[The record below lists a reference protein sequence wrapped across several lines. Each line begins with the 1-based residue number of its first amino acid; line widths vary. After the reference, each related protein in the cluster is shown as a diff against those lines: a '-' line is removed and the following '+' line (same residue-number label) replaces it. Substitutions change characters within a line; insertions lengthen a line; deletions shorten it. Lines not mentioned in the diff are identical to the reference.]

1 MGLTKVIN
9 KGHYVT
15 TKRGFIHTV
24 VLVEYNPMTRRT
36 TVSSLKVLLLLS
48 IIMIIFSSNT
58 SAADTDFDISV
69 DNTWSVEYLDGS
81 TLEKTGNNSAS
92 DGDFISLKIQ
102 VFNTNLSS
110 EDAYWSFSFGFDG
123 QWYGGNSGVLIGNL
137 STNDIEIS
145 FGPVT
150 EGYILCKL
158 EVDNTLEN
166 EVLEIRVGPNPVNFS
181 SAGSNEIVIIGQ
193 PIHVGDELTASILV
207 HNKGSTSD
215 SVRLELTRDDGTTL
229 VNGEFISISPGSSRE
244 VSANLIP
251 LLSGSLNIDWRISS
265 LNGGVDVSLNGSS
278 NIEVRNSQDIIV
290 EIEEISWDLEDGLDL
305 DISISLSS
313 GLNRSMGVEIFMKS
327 GNEYGDFQ
335 KFNIEMNPGIR
346 NINLN
351 LGHPDASRLK
361 VVVSPNGW
369 LPLNGDGELI
379 IELIPPLVIP
389 SILIS
394 GMSPTTVSLG
404 DTFTIAYTLEN
415 TGTSASSAGLLR
427 VVGVAN
433 NLVFTE
439 VSVPSIDPGTDYS
452 GTVEFPSWEY
462 SQTIDIEF
470 IWNME
475 DLTVKNQTSVVVDSG
490 SSASFS
496 LPFSVYAAIY
506 GALSGFAIV
515 MTSLVIFRAISQRTP
530 STNSKLFRGDF
541 LNNRFVKNNASE
553 LKKEVSCPSCNQRL
567 NIPIEH
573 NGSVKCPACSMQF
586 SQKSFTQDEIEDS
599 MSVEKPDDETIISEY
614 EALSSTDLLSCPKC
628 EQTLRVA
635 LDKRPVRSRC
645 PACRVEFIAKIG

>member
-1 MGLTKVIN
+1 MA
-9 KGHYVT
+9 
-15 TKRGFIHTV
+15 
-24 VLVEYNPMTRRT
+24 RRT

-48 IIMIIFSSNT
+48 LIMIIFSSNT
-58 SAADTDFDISV
+58 SAADTDFDIAT

-92 DGDFISLKIQ
+92 DGDFIALKIQ
-102 VFNTNLSS
+102 IFNTNLSS
-110 EDAYWSFSFGFDG
+110 EDEYWSFSFGFDG

-207 HNKGSTSD
+207 HNQGSTSD

-244 VSANLIP
+244 VSANFVP
-251 LLSGSLNIDWRISS
+251 LLSGSLNVDWRISS
-265 LNGGVDVSLNGSS
+265 LNGGVEVSLNGSS
-278 NIEVRNSQDIIV
+278 NIEVRNSQEIIV
-290 EIEEISWDLEDGLDL
+290 ELEEISWDLEDGLDL
-305 DISISLSS
+305 DMSISLSS

-327 GNEYGDFQ
+327 GNEYGEFQ
-335 KFNIEMNPGIR
+335 KFNIQMNPGIR

-404 DTFTIAYTLEN
+404 DTFTIDYTLEN

-439 VSVPSIDPGTDYS
+439 VSVPSIDPGNDYS

-462 SQTIDIEF
+462 SQTVDVEF

-506 GALSGFAIV
+506 GALSGLAIV

-586 SQKSFTQDEIEDS
+586 SQKTFTQNEIEDS
-599 MSVEKPDDETIISEY
+599 MSVEKPDDEDIISEY
-614 EALSSTDLLSCPKC
+614 EALSTTDLLSCPKC

>member
-1 MGLTKVIN
+1 
-9 KGHYVT
+9 
-15 TKRGFIHTV
+15 
-24 VLVEYNPMTRRT
+24 
-36 TVSSLKVLLLLS
+36 
-48 IIMIIFSSNT
+48 MIIFPSNT
-58 SAADTDFDISV
+58 SAADNDFDISA

-102 VFNTNLSS
+102 IFNTNLSS

-123 QWYGGNSGVLIGNL
+123 QWYGGNSGVLMGNL

-207 HNKGSTSD
+207 HNQGSTSD
-215 SVRLELTRDDGTTL
+215 SVRLELTKDDGTTF

-244 VSANLIP
+244 VSANFIP
-251 LLSGSLNIDWRISS
+251 LLSGSLNVDWRIFS

-290 EIEEISWDLEDGLDL
+290 ELEEISWNLEDGLDL

-327 GNEYGDFQ
+327 GNEYGEFQ
-335 KFNIEMNPGIR
+335 KFSIEMNPGIR

-369 LPLNGDGELI
+369 LPLNGNEEVI

-394 GMSPTTVSLG
+394 DMSPTTVSFG
-404 DTFTIAYTLEN
+404 DTFTIDYTLEN
-415 TGTSASSAGLLR
+415 TGTSASSVGLLR

-439 VSVPSIDPGTDYS
+439 VPVPSIDPGNDYS

-470 IWNME
+470 IWNMG
-475 DLTVKNQTSVVVDSG
+475 DLDVKNQTSVVVESG
-490 SSASFS
+490 TSASFS
-496 LPFSVYAAIY
+496 LPFNVFAAIY
-506 GALSGFAIV
+506 GALSGLAIV

-541 LNNRFVKNNASE
+541 LNNGFVKNNSSK

-586 SQKSFTQDEIEDS
+586 SQNSFSQDEIEDS
-599 MSVEKPDDETIISEY
+599 MSIEKPDDEAIISEY
-614 EALSSTDLLSCPKC
+614 EALSITDLLSCPKC

-645 PACRVEFIAKIG
+645 PACRVEFTAKIG

>member
-150 EGYILCKL
+150 EGYVLCKL

-166 EVLEIRVGPNPVNFS
+166 EVHEIRVGPNPVNFS

-207 HNKGSTSD
+207 HNQGSISD

-244 VSANLIP
+244 VSANFIP
-251 LLSGSLNIDWRISS
+251 LLSGSLNVDWRISS

-278 NIEVRNSQDIIV
+278 DIEVRNSQDIIV
-290 EIEEISWDLEDGLDL
+290 ELEEISWDLEEGLDL

-327 GNEYGDFQ
+327 GNEYAEFQ

-361 VVVSPNGW
+361 IVVSPNSW

-379 IELIPPLVIP
+379 IELIPPLVTP

-404 DTFTIAYTLEN
+404 DTFTISYSLEN

-439 VSVPSIDPGTDYS
+439 VSVPSIDPGNDYS
-452 GTVEFPSWEY
+452 GAVEFISWEY

-475 DLTVKNQTSVVVDSG
+475 DLIVKNQTSVVVNSG

-496 LPFSVYAAIY
+496 LPFSIYAAIY
-506 GALSGFAIV
+506 GALSGLAIV

-541 LNNRFVKNNASE
+541 LNNRFLKNNASK

>member
-150 EGYILCKL
+150 EGYVLCKL

-166 EVLEIRVGPNPVNFS
+166 EVHEIRVGPNPVNFS

-207 HNKGSTSD
+207 HNQGSISD

-244 VSANLIP
+244 VSANFIP
-251 LLSGSLNIDWRISS
+251 LLSGSLNVDWRISS

-278 NIEVRNSQDIIV
+278 DIEVRNSQDIIV
-290 EIEEISWDLEDGLDL
+290 ELEEISWDLEEGLDL

-327 GNEYGDFQ
+327 GNEYAEFQ

-361 VVVSPNGW
+361 IVVSPNSW

-379 IELIPPLVIP
+379 IELIPPLVTP

-404 DTFTIAYTLEN
+404 DTFTISYSLEN

-439 VSVPSIDPGTDYS
+439 VSVPSIDPGNDYS
-452 GTVEFPSWEY
+452 GAVEFISWEY

-475 DLTVKNQTSVVVDSG
+475 DLIVKNQTSVVVDSG

-506 GALSGFAIV
+506 GALSGLAIV

-541 LNNRFVKNNASE
+541 LNNRFLKNNASK

-614 EALSSTDLLSCPKC
+614 EALSFTDLLSCPKC

>member
-1 MGLTKVIN
+1 
-9 KGHYVT
+9 
-15 TKRGFIHTV
+15 
-24 VLVEYNPMTRRT
+24 
-36 TVSSLKVLLLLS
+36 
-48 IIMIIFSSNT
+48 MIIFSSNT
-58 SAADTDFDISV
+58 SASETDFDISN
-69 DNTWSVEYLDGS
+69 DNTWSVEYLDG
-81 TLEKTGNNSAS
+81 TTMENTGNNSAS
-92 DGDFISLKIQ
+92 DGDVIALKIQ

-110 EDAYWSFSFGFDG
+110 ENAYWSFSFGFGG
-123 QWYGGNSGVLIGNL
+123 QWYGGNSGMLIGNM
-137 STNDIEIS
+137 STNDVEIS

-158 EVDNTLEN
+158 EIDNTLEN
-166 EVLEIRVGPNPVNFS
+166 EILEIRVGPNPVNFS
-181 SAGSNEIVIIGQ
+181 SAGSDEIVIIGQ

-215 SVRLELTRDDGTTL
+215 SVRLELSKDDGTTL
-229 VNGEFISISPGSSRE
+229 MNGNFITISPGSSRE
-244 VSANLIP
+244 VSANFVP
-251 LLSGSLNIDWRISS
+251 LLSGSLNVDWRISS

-290 EIEEISWDLEDGLDL
+290 ELEEISWDLEDGLDL
-305 DISISLSS
+305 DMSISLSP

-327 GNEYGDFQ
+327 GNEYGEFQ
-335 KFNIEMNPGIR
+335 KFNIQMNPGIR

-404 DTFTIAYTLEN
+404 DAFTIDYKLEN

-439 VSVPSIDPGTDYS
+439 VSVPSIDPGNDYS

-475 DLTVKNQTSVVVDSG
+475 DVTVKNQTSVVVDSG

-506 GALSGFAIV
+506 GALSGLAIV

-541 LNNRFVKNNASE
+541 LNDRLVKNNASE

-586 SQKSFTQDEIEDS
+586 SQKSFIQNEIEDS
-599 MSVEKPDDETIISEY
+599 MSVEKSDDDAIISEY
-614 EALSSTDLLSCPKC
+614 EALSTTDLLSCPKC

>member
-1 MGLTKVIN
+1 
-9 KGHYVT
+9 
-15 TKRGFIHTV
+15 
-24 VLVEYNPMTRRT
+24 
-36 TVSSLKVLLLLS
+36 
-48 IIMIIFSSNT
+48 MIIFPSNT
-58 SAADTDFDISV
+58 SAADNDFDISA

-102 VFNTNLSS
+102 IFNTNLSS

-123 QWYGGNSGVLIGNL
+123 QWYGGNSGILMGNL
-137 STNDIEIS
+137 STNDVEIS

-207 HNKGSTSD
+207 HNQGSTSD
-215 SVRLELTRDDGTTL
+215 SVRLELTKDDGTTF

-244 VSANLIP
+244 VSANFIP
-251 LLSGSLNIDWRISS
+251 LLSGSLNVDWRIFS

-290 EIEEISWDLEDGLDL
+290 ELEEISWNLEDGLDL

-327 GNEYGDFQ
+327 GNEYGEFQ
-335 KFNIEMNPGIR
+335 KFSIEMNPGIR

-369 LPLNGDGELI
+369 LPLNGNEEVI

-394 GMSPTTVSLG
+394 DMSPTTVSFG
-404 DTFTIAYTLEN
+404 DTFTIDYTLEN
-415 TGTSASSAGLLR
+415 TGTSSSSVGLLR

-439 VSVPSIDPGTDYS
+439 VPVPSIDPGNDYS

-470 IWNME
+470 IWNMG
-475 DLTVKNQTSVVVDSG
+475 DLDAKNQTSVVVESG
-490 SSASFS
+490 TSASFS
-496 LPFSVYAAIY
+496 LPFSVFAAIY
-506 GALSGFAIV
+506 GALSGLAIV

-541 LNNRFVKNNASE
+541 LNNGFVKNNSSE

-586 SQKSFTQDEIEDS
+586 SQNSFSQDEIEDS
-599 MSVEKPDDETIISEY
+599 MSIEKPDDEAIISEY
-614 EALSSTDLLSCPKC
+614 EALSITDLLSCPKC

>member
-1 MGLTKVIN
+1 M
-9 KGHYVT
+9 
-15 TKRGFIHTV
+15 
-24 VLVEYNPMTRRT
+24 
-36 TVSSLKVLLLLS
+36 
-48 IIMIIFSSNT
+48 
-58 SAADTDFDISV
+58 
-69 DNTWSVEYLDGS
+69 
-81 TLEKTGNNSAS
+81 
-92 DGDFISLKIQ
+92 
-102 VFNTNLSS
+102 
-110 EDAYWSFSFGFDG
+110 
-123 QWYGGNSGVLIGNL
+123 
-137 STNDIEIS
+137 
-145 FGPVT
+145 
-150 EGYILCKL
+150 
-158 EVDNTLEN
+158 
-166 EVLEIRVGPNPVNFS
+166 LEIRVGPNPVNFS

-207 HNKGSTSD
+207 HNQGSTGD
-215 SVRLELTRDDGTTL
+215 SVRLELTKDDGSTL

-244 VSANLIP
+244 VSANFIP
-251 LLSGSLNIDWRISS
+251 LLSGSLNVDWRIFS

-290 EIEEISWDLEDGLDL
+290 KLEEISWDLEDGLDL

-313 GLNRSMGVEIFMKS
+313 GLNRSIGLEIFMKS
-327 GNEYGDFQ
+327 GNEFDEFQ
-335 KFNIEMNPGIR
+335 KFNIEMNPCIR

-361 VVVSPNGW
+361 IVVSPNDW
-369 LPLNGDGELI
+369 LPLNGNGEVI

-404 DTFTIAYTLEN
+404 DTFTIDYTLEN

-439 VSVPSIDPGTDYS
+439 VPVPSIDPGNGYS
-452 GTVEFPSWEY
+452 GTVEFSSWEY
-462 SQTIDIEF
+462 SQTIDVEF
-470 IWNME
+470 IWNVG
-475 DLTVKNQTSVVVDSG
+475 DLIVKNQTSIVVDSG

-496 LPFSVYAAIY
+496 LPFSVFPAIY
-506 GALSGFAIV
+506 GALSGLAIV

-530 STNSKLFRGDF
+530 STNSKLFRGDL
-541 LNNRFVKNNASE
+541 LNNRFVKDNTSD

-599 MSVEKPDDETIISEY
+599 ISIEKSDDEVIISEY
-614 EALSSTDLLSCPKC
+614 EGFSTTDLLSCPKC

>member
-150 EGYILCKL
+150 EGYVLCKL

-166 EVLEIRVGPNPVNFS
+166 EVHEIRVGPNPVNFS

-207 HNKGSTSD
+207 HNQGSISD

-244 VSANLIP
+244 VSANFIP
-251 LLSGSLNIDWRISS
+251 LLSGSLNVDWRISS

-278 NIEVRNSQDIIV
+278 DIEVRNSQDIIV
-290 EIEEISWDLEDGLDL
+290 ELEEISWDLEEGLDL

-327 GNEYGDFQ
+327 GNEYAEFQ

-361 VVVSPNGW
+361 IVVSPNSW

-379 IELIPPLVIP
+379 IELIPPLVTP

-404 DTFTIAYTLEN
+404 DTFTISYSLEN

-439 VSVPSIDPGTDYS
+439 VSVPSIDPGNDYS
-452 GTVEFPSWEY
+452 GTVEFISWEY

-475 DLTVKNQTSVVVDSG
+475 DLIVKNQTSVVVDSG

-506 GALSGFAIV
+506 GALSGLAIV

-541 LNNRFVKNNASE
+541 LNNRFLKNNASK